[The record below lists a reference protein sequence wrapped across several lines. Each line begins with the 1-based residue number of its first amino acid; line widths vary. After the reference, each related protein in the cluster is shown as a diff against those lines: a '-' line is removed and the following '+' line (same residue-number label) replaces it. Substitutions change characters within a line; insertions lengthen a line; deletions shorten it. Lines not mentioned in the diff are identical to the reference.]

1 MVCPIRGLCILFS
14 VKEFFP
20 RRKVFK
26 RSTSECLKVGE
37 VTAHAQKQGC
47 QCREA
52 VRLGCVHKQR
62 TPRWEGAAGRRRKAS
77 GGRVHWRR
85 PISDFLTRPMW
96 KAEQRTHAQSEIC
109 FLFCSR
115 RIGNHLSANVSA
127 VFVKAPGQA
136 VCLRPFSLSVLR
148 VSESESEKL
157 TQAT

>member
-1 MVCPIRGLCILFS
+1 
-14 VKEFFP
+14 
-20 RRKVFK
+20 
-26 RSTSECLKVGE
+26 
-37 VTAHAQKQGC
+37 
-47 QCREA
+47 
-52 VRLGCVHKQR
+52 
-62 TPRWEGAAGRRRKAS
+62 
-77 GGRVHWRR
+77 
-85 PISDFLTRPMW
+85 MW

-157 TQAT
+157 NPSNIIPVFMGPVDV